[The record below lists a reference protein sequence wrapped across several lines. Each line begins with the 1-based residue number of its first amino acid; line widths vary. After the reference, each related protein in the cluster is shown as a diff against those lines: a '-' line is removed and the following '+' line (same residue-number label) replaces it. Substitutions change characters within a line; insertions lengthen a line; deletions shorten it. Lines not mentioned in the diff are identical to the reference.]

1 MTSRNFRGIP
11 EIQEVEC
18 WGGNLEA
25 DVSLLTLKLFDVSD
39 DTIVAFLK
47 HFSSEC
53 TAYGEFAS
61 CAIDAADTRRSKL
74 RVLVADLAENET
86 RIYGCVASV
95 LRGTETEKITWKLP
109 ITLSRKFTR
118 ILFLNVYPNSNICF
132 SQATS
137 VHNSFFEDCGKSKS
151 MSSILDTSFQP

>member
-95 LRGTETEKITWKLP
+95 LRGTETEKLMWKLP
-109 ITLSRKFTR
+109 VTISRKFMR
-118 ILFLNVYPNSNICF
+118 ILFLDVYPNSNICF

-137 VHNSFFEDCGKSKS
+137 VQFF
-151 MSSILDTSFQP
+151 